1 MSIIEQLEQHVTPAV
16 LGDNSSVAHICLLEQ
31 FYAILVARLALPE
44 VYSQLLRSDQVVV
57 ADSVPETPLF
67 EQLWQAPNM
76 RQTLVQEL
84 AATHHIDELATV
96 QLLINAAPLA
106 YRELKVLANGQFL
119 PAFLQREQSALR
131 QYLPTW
137 SAPFI
142 TASQSIHQPSGAP
155 SVRADATIAAVPDM
169 PKDKVSA
176 SDTTAITPS
185 TAAAIE
191 NSSVHPNTSANLSK
205 HRNSNLNNLTDV
217 MHTSPT
223 DHHLA
228 ENGSMKREK
237 VRTRNQRNDLL
248 VRVFLLILAVVAIG
262 FAAWALL
269 IKPNGATTVEPVATA
284 PVVVPPTIEPAAQF
298 LTPVELIVGVD
309 DSGSLYTCSATVGDE
324 ALQSILQQ
332 ALNTSFGEQASI
344 CELTIQVGVASSMNS
359 IPAEVL
365 PNILTMLRST
375 PFARLHLQNERV
387 TLEAPDNMLLQRL
400 VTDIRTLAP
409 ALMIDSVAPLPLP
422 NNSNGV
428 GDMTAM
434 NGQNPQ
440 FESDASAANN
450 AYNSNSNS
458 NSNVNGNNFADNA
471 NNNGAGE
478 YQATDDDT
486 GDSMMPAPARNTPVR
501 SNNGNLTN
509 VPSNLPNNSNSRALT
524 NNTNSRPSGPISLS
538 EVDNMASNVIVAEP
552 AQVRN

>member
-142 TASQSIHQPSGAP
+142 TASQSIHQPSSAP
-155 SVRADATIAAVPDM
+155 SVRADATIAAVPDI

-185 TAAAIE
+185 TAAAVE
-191 NSSVHPNTSANLSK
+191 NSSVHPNTSVNLSK
-205 HRNSNLNNLTDV
+205 HSNSNLNNLTDV
-217 MHTSPT
+217 MHTSPA

-237 VRTRNQRNDLL
+237 VRSRNQRNDLL
-248 VRVFLLILAVVAIG
+248 VRVFLLIVAMVAIG

-269 IKPNGATTVEPVATA
+269 IKPNGTTTVEPVVTA
-284 PVVVPPTIEPAAQF
+284 PVVVPPTVEPAAQV

-440 FESDASAANN
+440 FESDAGAANN
-450 AYNSNSNS
+450 AYNN
-458 NSNVNGNNFADNA
+458 NVNGNNFAENA
-471 NNNGAGE
+471 SNNGAGE

-509 VPSNLPNNSNSRALT
+509 VPSNLPNNSNSRAPT
-524 NNTNSRPSGPISLS
+524 NNRPSGPISLS

>member
-16 LGDNSSVAHICLLEQ
+16 LGDNSSVAHVCLLEQ

-67 EQLWQAPNM
+67 EQLWQAPNI

-176 SDTTAITPS
+176 SDTTAITS

-191 NSSVHPNTSANLSK
+191 NSSVHPNTSMNLSK
-205 HRNSNLNNLTDV
+205 HRNSNSNNLTDV
-217 MHTSPT
+217 MHTSPA

-237 VRTRNQRNDLL
+237 VRSRNQRNDLL
-248 VRVFLLILAVVAIG
+248 VRVFLLILAMVAIG

-269 IKPNGATTVEPVATA
+269 IKPNMTPVEPVATG
-284 PVVVPPTIEPAAQF
+284 PVVVPPTIEPAAQV
-298 LTPVELIVGVD
+298 LTPVELIVRVD

-450 AYNSNSNS
+450 AYNN
-458 NSNVNGNNFADNA
+458 NVNSNNFADNA
-471 NNNGAGE
+471 SNNGAGE

>member
-67 EQLWQAPNM
+67 EQLWQAPNI
-76 RQTLVQEL
+76 RQALVEEL

-142 TASQSIHQPSGAP
+142 TASQNIHQPSGAP
-155 SVRADATIAAVPDM
+155 SARADDTIAAVPDM

-185 TAAAIE
+185 TAATIE
-191 NSSVHPNTSANLSK
+191 NSSVHPNTSVNLSK
-205 HRNSNLNNLTDV
+205 HSNSNSNNLTDV
-217 MHTSPT
+217 MHTSPA

-237 VRTRNQRNDLL
+237 VRSRNQRNDLL

-269 IKPNGATTVEPVATA
+269 IKPNGATTVEPVVTA
-284 PVVVPPTIEPAAQF
+284 PVVVPSTIEPAAQV

-359 IPAEVL
+359 TPAEVL

-450 AYNSNSNS
+450 AYNN
-458 NSNVNGNNFADNA
+458 NVNGNNFADNA

-509 VPSNLPNNSNSRALT
+509 VPSNLPNNSNSRAPT

>member
-1 MSIIEQLEQHVTPAV
+1 MNIIEQLEQHVTPAV

-67 EQLWQAPNM
+67 EQLWQAPSM

-155 SVRADATIAAVPDM
+155 NVRADATIAAVPDM

-176 SDTTAITPS
+176 PDTTAITPS

-191 NSSVHPNTSANLSK
+191 NSSVHPNTSVNLSK
-205 HRNSNLNNLTDV
+205 HSNSNSNNLTDV
-217 MHTSPT
+217 MHTSPA

-237 VRTRNQRNDLL
+237 VRSRNQRNDLL

-450 AYNSNSNS
+450 AYNN
-458 NSNVNGNNFADNA
+458 NVNGNNFADNA

-509 VPSNLPNNSNSRALT
+509 VPSNLPSNSNSRAPT
-524 NNTNSRPSGPISLS
+524 NNRPSGPISLS